1 MKPFALKNILFI
13 GPVIGLVGLATGCK
27 TTQETTVSDEPPAQ
41 QIDAPDDS
49 PGPFEV
55 AAQWLDSEAETSDA
69 VRELT
74 DQWADAHVERMRRTA
89 DNYEALLVSGDEP
102 DAILLTLRHTQSGWE
117 VVTSEIVA
125 SDWGWPVR

>member
-1 MKPFALKNILFI
+1 MSILFV
-13 GPVIGLVGLATGCK
+13 GLVIGLATACK

-41 QIDAPDDS
+41 QAAAPDDS

-55 AAQWLDSEAETSDA
+55 ATQWLDSEAETSDA

-74 DQWADAHVERMRRTA
+74 AQWTAAHVERMRRSA
-89 DNYEALLVSGDEP
+89 DTYEVLLVSGDEP
-102 DAILLTLRHTQSGWE
+102 DAILLTLRPSQSGWE